1 MSVQCYTPRTS
12 LRSAL
17 AGGLF
22 ISADGSR
29 RFVPD
34 HYLTQAELL
43 QEAGLLR
50 LSYSSFTIEVTG
62 QGLDPIFED
71 ASIGK
76 LGAIQAVPEG
86 ATPGEC
92 LWVTNI
98 VIVAPPESP
107 LLPVHQEHFD
117 A

>member
-1 MSVQCYTPRTS
+1 MTVQCYTPRTS

-22 ISADGSR
+22 ISADGTKR
-29 RFVPD
+29 VIPD
-34 HYLTQAELL
+34 HWLTQAELL
-43 QEAGLLR
+43 QGSCLLR
-50 LSYSSFTIEVTG
+50 LGYSFCTIEVTG

-76 LGAIQAVPEG
+76 LGAIQAAPEG

-92 LWVTNI
+92 LWVTSI